1 MVRTALK
8 FQRLWSSAAR
18 IRKGLPTRR
27 AISNAPKKE
36 TPVKPGTIPQAL
48 AVLAVCGQ
56 HAFAGSF
63 PTDVPALGY
72 SAQNMDRTVNPRQD
86 FYRYA
91 AGNWLKKTEIP
102 ASDPDIGGFRLLF
115 HNLNDQL
122 LKLVRE
128 AAAVPVDKR
137 DPVQQ
142 QVGDFYRAA
151 MDTRHLD
158 ALGLTPVENELKAI
172 DQVVGASGFGKFLAQ
187 LQLGY
192 GVSPLI
198 NADVGP
204 DPKQSTLNVLSL
216 IPGIRALSQDEYAKP
231 DGQRT
236 RELYLDYI
244 ARMFQ
249 TLGDTTDQAQ
259 ANGRT
264 VLAIEA
270 ELAAAEL
277 TLVQRANPSA
287 NYHKLPLADAQ
298 ALIPAIDLKAFFGGL
313 GVTPPDTVLV
323 GDPGALR
330 ATQKILAQRPAAE
343 VRSLLRWHVLSARAS
358 TLGKPWYSLAQEF
371 SLKRQG
377 IKAAEPR
384 EQEITQAIGQ
394 TLFHPLSRLYV
405 KAYFPETTRRDI
417 TEMVGHVK
425 DEFALRLR
433 ANPWLDE
440 PTRKAALEKLSRL
453 DVAVGYPE
461 QWVDF
466 SGVEIKPDDYFGNVR
481 RIDLFL
487 QKRRLARLGQPVVVE
502 RFDDPSGT
510 TPISVNA
517 AYQPQRNNVDITA
530 AIVQPPFYVPGA
542 DAAVNYCTIGAV
554 IGHELTHGFDS
565 QGRQYGPAG
574 NLRDWWTPQ
583 ATNRFTQRTD
593 VLVDQYSRFE
603 ILPGLMHNGRL
614 TLTENTADLGGITLA
629 HAALQRHLKN
639 KPLPKIDGLSS
650 DQRCFVAWSQMW
662 AYKGRS
668 ERLRLLVS
676 NDYHAISSV
685 RAVAPLMHL
694 DAFHKAFGTRK
705 GDPMWRAPEKRIAIW

>member
-1 MVRTALK
+1 MKFQLPSTALL
-8 FQRLWSSAAR
+8 FVCAVQ
-18 IRKGLPTRR
+18 
-27 AISNAPKKE
+27 AP
-36 TPVKPGTIPQAL
+36 L
-48 AVLAVCGQ
+48 VL
-56 HAFAGSF
+56 AGSF

-72 SAQNMDRTVNPRQD
+72 SASNMDPGVDPRQD

-91 AGNWLKKTEIP
+91 AGNWLKKTQIP

-122 LKLVRE
+122 LKLIRDAV
-128 AAAVPVDKR
+128 AAPSDKR
-137 DPVQQ
+137 DSVQQ

-151 MDTRHLD
+151 MDTQGLD
-158 ALGLTPVENELKAI
+158 SLGLKPLESDLKAL
-172 DQVVGASGFGKFLAQ
+172 DQVAGASGFGKLLAH
-187 LQLGY
+187 LQFGY
-192 GVSPLI
+192 GVSPLL

-204 DPKQSTLNVLSL
+204 DPKQSTKNVLNL
-216 IPGIRALSQDEYAKP
+216 IPGIRTLSQDEYAKP
-231 DGQRT
+231 DGQRI
-236 RELYLDYI
+236 RDLYLDYI

-249 TLGDTTDQAQ
+249 TQGDTSDQAQ
-259 ANGRT
+259 ANARI

-270 ELAAAEL
+270 ELAAGEL
-277 TLVQRANPSA
+277 TLVQRTNPSA

-298 ALIPAIDLKAFFGGL
+298 ALIPAIDLKAFLGGL
-313 GVTPPDTVLV
+313 GVTPPDIVIV

-330 ATQKILAQRPAAE
+330 GTQKMLARRSPAE
-343 VRSLLRWHVLSARAS
+343 VRTLLRWHVLSARAS
-358 TLGKPWYSLAQEF
+358 TLGKPWYGLAQEF

-377 IKAAEPR
+377 LKAAEPR
-384 EQEITQAIGQ
+384 EQEVTQAIGQ
-394 TLFHPLSRLYV
+394 TLFHPLSQLYV
-405 KAYFPETTRRDI
+405 KAYFPESTRRDI

-425 DEFALRLR
+425 DEFALRLHSNR
-433 ANPWLDE
+433 WLDE
-440 PTRKAALEKLSRL
+440 PTRKAALEKLSKL

-466 SGVEIKPDDYFGNVR
+466 SSVEIKPDDYFGNVR
-481 RIDLFL
+481 RIDRFL
-487 QKRRLARLGQPVVVE
+487 QKRRLVRLGQPVVIE

-565 QGRQYGPAG
+565 QGRQFGPAG
-574 NLRDWWTPQ
+574 NLRDWWTSQ
-583 ATNRFTQRTD
+583 ATKKFTQRTD

-603 ILPGLMHNGRL
+603 IQPGLMHNGRL

-629 HAALQRHLKN
+629 HAALQRHLNKN
-639 KPLPKIDGLSS
+639 PLPKIDGLTS

-668 ERLRLLVS
+668 ERLRFLVS

-694 DAFHKAFGTRK
+694 DAFHKAFGTRA
-705 GDPMWRAPEKRIAIW
+705 GDPMWRAPEKRVTIW